1 MAKSGTGP
9 TIVPSGRTH
18 VATIG
23 SFTSTSAA
31 HGSRE
36 SRNSCIQVLYIVA
49 QSVSPSPPSSSTIG
63 KSEPSG
69 SRHGNAVSLEIGAF
83 GSVIPS
89 GQAVGSPVSG
99 SPLWLR
105 GNTTT
110 ATSEFNKCCRC
121 IGGKNIALVAVK
133 GCCAS
138 EWINLIDEAV
148 SVDAARLAVVPSV
161 GVDNDPDGVAPW
173 LTLYVVV
180 LGRRRSTRRRCR

>member
-1 MAKSGTGP
+1 MIIGSAVVQPFSPSASPGMFMAKSGTGP

-89 GQAVGSPVSG
+89 GQAVGSPVTVRHSG
-99 SPLWLR
+99 SGGTPPLRPVSSTSAAGASAGRTSPWWL
-105 GNTTT
+105 
-110 ATSEFNKCCRC
+110 SK
-121 IGGKNIALVAVK
+121 VA
-133 GCCAS
+133 AP
-138 EWINLIDEAV
+138 V
-148 SVDAARLAVVPSV
+148 S
-161 GVDNDPDGVAPW
+161 G
-173 LTLYVVV
+173 
-180 LGRRRSTRRRCR
+180 ST